1 MSQSPSTYEVVYP
14 NYFDVDAGDIRA
26 RGYFADLVVI
36 VGDRRL
42 RPTIMT
48 AQRLAAESE
57 IELSGAKHCYFEP
70 NLVIVREVT
79 RSMIDAAIDDLSQ
92 IGFKG
97 LCAE

>member
-1 MSQSPSTYEVVYP
+1 
-14 NYFDVDAGDIRA
+14 
-26 RGYFADLVVI
+26 
-36 VGDRRL
+36 
-42 RPTIMT
+42 MT